1 MAKKFP
7 HEEKYRISDQMIR
20 ASRSITANIAEG
32 YGRYHYRDNIR
43 FCRQSRGSLFELFDH
58 IEAAAECGFIG
69 DEEYVNLI
77 EKLKELLILL
87 NGYMKYLGKKKLTN
101 NLEDSL

>member
-1 MAKKFP
+1 
-7 HEEKYRISDQMIR
+7 
-20 ASRSITANIAEG
+20 
-32 YGRYHYRDNIR
+32 
-43 FCRQSRGSLFELFDH
+43 L
-58 IEAAAECGFIG
+58 EAALECGYIG

-101 NLEDSL
+101 DLED